1 MLFKGFCASALSFLS
16 LAEANTIRKPLPDPH
31 AILDEALD
39 ALGGERAIK
48 KLTGVTYE
56 APK

>member
-1 MLFKGFCASALSFLS
+1 MMLTGIWVSALSLLS
-16 LAEANTIRKPLPDPH
+16 LVEAKSLRKSLPNPKDV
-31 AILDEALD
+31 IDKALE

-48 KLTGVTYE
+48 KLTGVTYH